1 VDFQE
6 RGALSPLAYVPFTAE
21 TARLELEVLTPEH
34 APRLIAGLADPSLY
48 AWLDWTTPDLESLTR
63 RFENI
68 CRRPAPDGQVWL
80 NWAVRR
86 RDDGR
91 YAGLAEATVYPNR
104 EANLAYFVFTS
115 EQRQGFAVEA
125 TAAVIA
131 HLRRDYG
138 VHTFLIAADIRNVA
152 SHRVAE
158 RLGLERVGGPE
169 PAGTL
174 RGEPAFD
181 YRYVLSDSR

>member
-1 VDFQE
+1 M
-6 RGALSPLAYVPFTAE
+6 
-21 TARLELEVLTPEH
+21 ARLADSGSRITHPALREH
-34 APRLIAGLADPSLY
+34 LP
-48 AWLDWTTPDLESLTR
+48 
-63 RFENI
+63 
-68 CRRPAPDGQVWL
+68 PARTG
-80 NWAVRR
+80 
-86 RDDGR
+86 RDKR

-104 EANLAYFVFTS
+104 EANLAYFVFIS
-115 EQRQGFAVEA
+115 EQRRGFAVEA

-138 VHTFLIAADIRNVA
+138 VHTFLIAADTRNVA

-158 RLGLERVGGPE
+158 RLGFERVGGPE

-181 YRYVLSDSR
+181 YCYRLAELS